1 MIDSKYGEQAQVLI
15 QALPYLQRYIGKT
28 IVIKYGG
35 AAMTD
40 EAIKAT
46 VMQDL
51 ILMSCV
57 GIRTV
62 LVHGGGP
69 EIDSLMARLGMETR
83 RVRGLRYTDAQ
94 GIDVVQEVLAGKV
107 NKQLVSLI
115 QAGGG
120 KAVGLC
126 GIDGGL
132 FRAKRVTA
140 EGEDLGFVGD
150 VSSVDPALVENALA
164 AGFIP
169 VVATVASGEEDAR
182 VIYNINADT
191 AAAKLAMA
199 LKAEKFILLSDVPG
213 ILRELKDPDSL
224 IRATN
229 PPQIK
234 GLIDDGTVSKGMIPK
249 VECCVVALAGGVKR
263 AHIIDGRL
271 PHALLIEVF
280 SDAGIGTMISK
291 E

>member
-1 MIDSKYGEQAQVLI
+1 
-15 QALPYLQRYIGKT
+15 
-28 IVIKYGG
+28 
-35 AAMTD
+35 
-40 EAIKAT
+40 
-46 VMQDL
+46 
-51 ILMSCV
+51 
-57 GIRTV
+57 
-62 LVHGGGP
+62 
-69 EIDSLMARLGMETR
+69 
-83 RVRGLRYTDAQ
+83 
-94 GIDVVQEVLAGKV
+94 V

-115 QAGGG
+115 QSGGG

-132 FRAKRVTA
+132 FKAKRVTA
-140 EGEDLGFVGD
+140 DGEDLGFVGD
-150 VSSVDPALVENALA
+150 VVSVDPALVENALA

-169 VVATVASGEEDAR
+169 VVATVASGEDEAQT
-182 VIYNINADT
+182 IYNINADT

-213 ILRELKDPDSL
+213 ILRDVKDPNSL
-224 IRATN
+224 IRQAN
-229 PPQIK
+229 PPAIK
-234 GLIDDGTVSKGMIPK
+234 QLIESGIVSKGMIPK

>member
-1 MIDSKYGEQAQVLI
+1 MIDSKYGEHAQVLI

-69 EIDSLMARLGMETR
+69 EIDALMGKLGMETR
-83 RVRGLRYTDAQ
+83 RVRGLRYTDAA
-94 GIDVVQEVLAGKV
+94 GMEVVQEVLAGKV

-132 FRAKRVTA
+132 LKARRATA
-140 EGEDLGFVGD
+140 GGEDLGFVGD
-150 VSSVDPALVENALA
+150 VSAVDPSLVENALG

-182 VIYNINADT
+182 VIYNVNADT

-213 ILRELKDPDSL
+213 ILRDLKDPDSL
-224 IRATN
+224 IRAAN

-234 GLIDDGTVSKGMIPK
+234 SLIEDGTVSKGMIPK

-291 E
+291 D

>member
-1 MIDSKYGEQAQVLI
+1 
-15 QALPYLQRYIGKT
+15 
-28 IVIKYGG
+28 
-35 AAMTD
+35 MTD

-69 EIDSLMARLGMETR
+69 EIDSLMKRLGMETR
-83 RVRGLRYTDAQ
+83 RVRGLRYTDAE

-132 FRAKRVTA
+132 FRARRVTA

-213 ILRELKDPDSL
+213 ILRDLKAPDSL
-224 IRATN
+224 IRVTN

-234 GLIDDGTVSKGMIPK
+234 GLIEDGTVSKGMIPK

-263 AHIIDGRL
+263 SHIIDGRL

>member
-15 QALPYLQRYIGKT
+15 QALPYLQKYIGET

-69 EIDSLMARLGMETR
+69 EIDSLMKRLGMETR
-83 RVRGLRYTDAQ
+83 RVRGLRYTDAE

-132 FRAKRVTA
+132 FRARRVTA

-213 ILRELKDPDSL
+213 ILRDLKAPDSL
-224 IRATN
+224 IRVTN

-234 GLIDDGTVSKGMIPK
+234 GLIEDGTVSKGMIPK

-263 AHIIDGRL
+263 SHIIDGRL